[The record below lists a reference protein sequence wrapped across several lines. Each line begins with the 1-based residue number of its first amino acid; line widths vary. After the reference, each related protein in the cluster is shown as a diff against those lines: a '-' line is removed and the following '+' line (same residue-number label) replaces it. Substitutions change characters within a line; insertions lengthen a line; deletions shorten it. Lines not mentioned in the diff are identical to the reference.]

1 MTKTS
6 PFSASAFTKSGSFF
20 SYGETR
26 LGQGRNNSKQF
37 LADNPDMADE
47 IEAKIYE
54 ALGVART
61 NGGSA
66 RTARPAEEPVATGEA
81 DAPAAGAE
89 EEAEAA

>member
-1 MTKTS
+1 
-6 PFSASAFTKSGSFF
+6 
-20 SYGETR
+20 
-26 LGQGRNNSKQF
+26 
-37 LADNPDMADE
+37 MADE